1 MKKRSLLSLAAAVA
15 LGFQCSSAMAADK
28 TFGVLLKNVKDPYWA
43 FVSDGAK
50 AAAKELGVEVVVL
63 ASQSDADV
71 GPQLEIC
78 NTMIQ
83 RKLDA
88 FIVAAVTP
96 TGLFP
101 CLAQLTKAG
110 IPILDIDANVI
121 KDQADKA
128 GVKVSNSLGSDN
140 YEAGVLAA
148 DYVATKMP
156 KGKVLIIEGSPGSLP
171 AIGRRDGFKE
181 EAAKSHKDIEIVA
194 SLNANW
200 DRNKAADIAT
210 DVLTRYPDLG
220 AIYCASDEM
229 AVAASEA
236 ARAAGKPN
244 VMTVGIDA
252 MPDALKA
259 IKAGRMTASVAQLPY
274 MMGYQGVKMAND
286 ILGGKTF
293 DPWKQATPVFV
304 VDKASLEANTEPLL
318 KWVQQR

>member
-1 MKKRSLLSLAAAVA
+1 MRKQWLLSLAAAAA
-15 LGFQCSSAMAADK
+15 LAFQCGSAMAAEK
-28 TFGVLLKNVKDPYWA
+28 TFGVLLKNVKDPYWS

-50 AAAKELGVEVVVL
+50 AAAKEVGVDVVVL
-63 ASQSDADV
+63 AAQSDADV
-71 GPQLEIC
+71 GPQLDIC

-83 RKLDA
+83 RKMDA

-101 CLAQLTKAG
+101 CLTQVTKAG
-110 IPILDIDANVI
+110 IPILDIDANLI
-121 KDQADKA
+121 QDQAEKA
-128 GVKVSNSLGSDN
+128 EVKVANSIGSDN
-140 YEAGVLAA
+140 YQAGVLAA
-148 DYVATKMP
+148 DYVASKMP
-156 KGKVLIIEGSPGSLP
+156 NGKVLIIEGSPGSLP
-171 AIGRRDGFKE
+171 AIGRRDGFKD
-181 EAAKSHKDIEIVA
+181 EAAKAHKGLQIVA

-244 VMTVGIDA
+244 IITVGIDA

-259 IKAGRMTASVAQLPY
+259 IKSQRMTASVAQLPY
-274 MMGYQGVKMAND
+274 LMGYQGVKMAND
-286 ILGGKTF
+286 VLAGKTF
-293 DPWKQATPVFV
+293 TPWKQATPVFV
-304 VDKASLEANTEPLL
+304 VDKAILDANSEPLL

>member
-1 MKKRSLLSLAAAVA
+1 MKRSLLALAVAAALA
-15 LGFQCSSAMAADK
+15 QAGHAEAANK

-43 FVSDGAK
+43 FVSEGAK
-50 AAAKELGVEVVVL
+50 AAAKEIGVDVVVL
-63 ASQSDADV
+63 AADSDADV

-83 RKLDA
+83 RKFDA
-88 FIVAAVTP
+88 FVVAAVTP

-101 CLAQLTKAG
+101 CLSQLSKAN
-110 IPILDIDANVI
+110 IPILDIDANIV

-128 GVKVSNSLGSDN
+128 GIKVYNSIGSDN
-140 YEAGVLAA
+140 YQAGQLAA
-148 DYVATKMP
+148 DFVAKVMP

-181 EAAKSHKDIEIVA
+181 EAPKVDKDLDIVA

-200 DRNKAADIAT
+200 DRSKAADIAT
-210 DVLTRYPDLG
+210 DTITRFPDLG

-229 AVAASEA
+229 CVAAAEA
-236 ARAAGKPN
+236 ARAAGKN
-244 VMTVGIDA
+244 DVITVGVDA
-252 MPDALKA
+252 MPDAIKA
-259 IKAGRMTASVAQLPY
+259 IKAGRMTGSVAQLPY
-274 MMGYQGVKMAND
+274 LMGYQGVKMAND

-293 DPWKQATPVFV
+293 DPWKQPTPVFV
-304 VDKASLEANTEPLL
+304 VDKKILDANSEPLL

>member
-1 MKKRSLLSLAAAVA
+1 MRKRSLLIVAAAA
-15 LGFQCSSAMAADK
+15 LTFQCGIAMAADQ

-50 AAAKELGVEVVVL
+50 AGAKEAGVDVTIL

-71 GPQLEIC
+71 GPQLDIC

-83 RKLDA
+83 KKMDA

-101 CLAQLTKAG
+101 CLTQLTKAG
-110 IPILDIDANVI
+110 IPILDIDANLI
-121 KDQADKA
+121 QDQAEKA
-128 GVKVSNSLGSDN
+128 GVKVANSIGSDN
-140 YEAGVLAA
+140 YHAGELAA
-148 DYVATKMP
+148 DYVAAQMP

-171 AIGRRDGFKE
+171 AIGRRDGFKD
-181 EAAKSHKDIEIVA
+181 EAAKKHPGLDIVA

-200 DRNKAADIAT
+200 DRSKAADIAT
-210 DVLTRYPDLG
+210 DVLTRHPDLG

-229 AVAASEA
+229 AVAAAEA
-236 ARAAGKPN
+236 ARAAGKN
-244 VMTVGIDA
+244 GIITVGIDA

-259 IKAGRMTASVAQLPY
+259 IKAGRVTASVAQLPY
-274 MMGYQGVKMAND
+274 LMGYQSVKMAKD
-286 ILGGKTF
+286 ILAGKTF
-293 DPWKQATPVFV
+293 DPWKQPTPVFV
-304 VDKASLEANTEPLL
+304 VDKAILEANSEPLL